1 MDLRKRC
8 VNCIPPIRT
17 RLQDCGE
24 HPNPPSFPPAVALS
38 VSIPLQPF
46 PSCPSCPRTFLSL
59 PRWGKTACRL
69 VALLHPLK
77 PVPVWPGWLARQVHP
92 GTKRVLSE
100 PPSPF
105 GSPKHVQGVLFQGL
119 VPQAARSTELCPSK
133 LSTCPQEIKRACP
146 LHPTCPEITS
156 QPTRTQRLVTKRA
169 FCQVNSLSFTSS
181 WSAPSLLD
189 SSPLTRQRQS
199 RLVTDSHLL
208 DRVL

>member
-24 HPNPPSFPPAVALS
+24 HLNPPSFPPAVALS

-77 PVPVWPGWLARQVHP
+77 PVPVWAGLACETSASRHQ
-92 GTKRVLSE
+92 K
-100 PPSPF
+100 
-105 GSPKHVQGVLFQGL
+105 GSFRATFPLWVPKTRSGGVISGVGASGCPIYRAVPLQTLNVSSRDKEGL
-119 VPQAARSTELCPSK
+119 
-133 LSTCPQEIKRACP
+133 
-146 LHPTCPEITS
+146 
-156 QPTRTQRLVTKRA
+156 
-169 FCQVNSLSFTSS
+169 
-181 WSAPSLLD
+181 SAPSNL
-189 SSPLTRQRQS
+189 S
-199 RLVTDSHLL
+199 
-208 DRVL
+208 